1 MTAATAVDT
10 FLARFFGEGNDLSPS
25 ALADNVPELA
35 VWLDERLA
43 RLRQDPGSAHIL
55 PRRIAGKTRWYGL
68 AHSSR
73 QLKELSQVLE
83 AFTVPA
89 YAKVDRLAML
99 NEQDPVDAAVIQFT
113 GGNALM
119 LEVLPGQQEQVRR
132 ALELFAMLD
141 ISRPRREL
149 ALSRPLG
156 RLLREFE
163 MTVLAA
169 AEDASEELLRE
180 IEQTGQLSAQNVL
193 FLRIRRLAGLRQF
206 DAILRLPELATVL
219 AIRRP
224 ARVSASLLEA
234 VYITEIAGY
243 EADGDIDG
251 ALQHFEHVVL
261 QKYPALFKSRHGL
274 QTPEA
279 IKSFMLHTLAVRPDD
294 AESRARLLGSPDLSL
309 TDLQFLRRLASWPET
324 PAAPEATLDDAASA
338 ALAEDYDAA
347 LQIAARQPA
356 SAEQAELLIR
366 CAFEID
372 SMDAIRTAAD
382 AFNNLGSAQQDALIS
397 SRLYSTLWAYISEAL
412 SGEAGARVIEAP
424 TSWTEWF
431 QQAAEGRAVP
441 NAIQIAER
449 AVVEWSA
456 EDFSVQE
463 SRAVAGFLNR
473 DIAPQAMRL
482 VKDALPHFLQFIER
496 STEPA
501 RHRELLDDIAVLLM
515 SEEDLGVADVQVVA
529 NLAGIILEIGL
540 PAERYRQLVEDFCNL
555 WERVDS
561 PAYLDAAIDM
571 LDVLLT
577 QACPNPGVREVL
589 FRKLIAS
596 FQRWQRRIRPDQ
608 WMLLA
613 ELASELGASEVVKAI
628 RPSEAEADGAG
639 AAPNRRALAGK
650 MIAIYT
656 LTDPA
661 ATRAADFLTSNFDDV
676 VVEVSNDHVASD
688 RLRTLARAADVFV
701 VATRSAKHA
710 ATTFIEAQ
718 RPPGRP
724 IVYADGKGSA
734 SLIRALFS
742 YISA

>member
-1 MTAATAVDT
+1 
-10 FLARFFGEGNDLSPS
+10 
-25 ALADNVPELA
+25 
-35 VWLDERLA
+35 
-43 RLRQDPGSAHIL
+43 
-55 PRRIAGKTRWYGL
+55 
-68 AHSSR
+68 
-73 QLKELSQVLE
+73 
-83 AFTVPA
+83 
-89 YAKVDRLAML
+89 
-99 NEQDPVDAAVIQFT
+99 
-113 GGNALM
+113 M
-119 LEVLPGQQEQVRR
+119 LEVLPGQQQQVRR

-141 ISRPRREL
+141 VSRPRREL

-163 MTVLAA
+163 MAVLAT
-169 AEDASEELLRE
+169 AEDASQELLRE
-180 IEQTGQLSAQNVL
+180 IEQTGQLSAQNIL

-206 DAILRLPELATVL
+206 DAILRLPELATLL
-219 AIRRP
+219 AIRTP

-243 EADGDIDG
+243 EADGDTDG

-261 QKYPALFKSRHGL
+261 RKYPALFKSRHGL

-279 IKSFMLHTLAVRPDD
+279 IKIFMLHTLAVRPDD
-294 AESRARLLGSPDLSL
+294 AESRARLLASPDLSPA
-309 TDLQFLRRLASWPET
+309 DLQFLERLAGLPET
-324 PAAPEATLDDAASA
+324 PAPPETTLDDAASA

-356 SAEQAELLIR
+356 STERAELLIR

-372 SMDAIRTAAD
+372 SMDAIRAASD
-382 AFNNLGSAQQDALIS
+382 AFNNLDSAKQDALIS
-397 SRLYSTLWAYISEAL
+397 SRLYATLLAYISEAI
-412 SGEAGARVIEAP
+412 SGEAGALAIEAP

-456 EDFSVQE
+456 EDFSTPD
-463 SRAVAGFLNR
+463 SRTVTGFLSR

-496 STEPA
+496 SAEPA

-529 NLAGIILEIGL
+529 NLAGLILEIGL
-540 PAERYRQLVEDFCNL
+540 SAERYRQLVEDFCNL

-577 QACPNPGVREVL
+577 QACPNPGVREAL

-608 WMLLA
+608 WALLA
-613 ELASELGASEVVKAI
+613 ELASELGASEVVNAI
-628 RPSEAEADGAG
+628 RPPAG
-639 AAPNRRALAGK
+639 EHGLAPAAPARDALAGK
-650 MIAIYT
+650 TIAIYT
-656 LTDPA
+656 LADA
-661 ATRAADFLTSNFDDV
+661 AAARAGEFLTRNFDDV
-676 VVEVSNDHVASD
+676 AVEVSNDHVASD
-688 RLRTLARAADVFV
+688 RLRALARAADIFV

-724 IVYADGKGSA
+724 TLYAAGKGSA
-734 SLIRALFS
+734 SLLRAVLS
-742 YISA
+742 YISP

>member
-1 MTAATAVDT
+1 M
-10 FLARFFGEGNDLSPS
+10 
-25 ALADNVPELA
+25 
-35 VWLDERLA
+35 
-43 RLRQDPGSAHIL
+43 
-55 PRRIAGKTRWYGL
+55 
-68 AHSSR
+68 
-73 QLKELSQVLE
+73 
-83 AFTVPA
+83 
-89 YAKVDRLAML
+89 
-99 NEQDPVDAAVIQFT
+99 
-113 GGNALM
+113 
-119 LEVLPGQQEQVRR
+119 
-132 ALELFAMLD
+132 
-141 ISRPRREL
+141 
-149 ALSRPLG
+149 
-156 RLLREFE
+156 
-163 MTVLAA
+163 
-169 AEDASEELLRE
+169 
-180 IEQTGQLSAQNVL
+180 
-193 FLRIRRLAGLRQF
+193 
-206 DAILRLPELATVL
+206 
-219 AIRRP
+219 
-224 ARVSASLLEA
+224 SASLLEA

-243 EADGDIDG
+243 EADGDTDG

-294 AESRARLLGSPDLSL
+294 AESRARLLASPDLSPA
-309 TDLQFLRRLASWPET
+309 DLQFLERLAGLPET
-324 PAAPEATLDDAASA
+324 PATPEATLEDAASA

-356 SAEQAELLIR
+356 SAERAELLIR

-372 SMDAIRTAAD
+372 SMDAIRAAAD
-382 AFNNLGSAQQDALIS
+382 AFNNLDPAQQDALIS
-397 SRLYSTLWAYISEAL
+397 SRLYATLWAYISEAL
-412 SGEAGARVIEAP
+412 SGEAGALAIEAP

-456 EDFSVQE
+456 EDFSAQD

-473 DIAPQAMRL
+473 DIASQAMRL

-496 STEPA
+496 SAEPA

-529 NLAGIILEIGL
+529 NLAGLLLEIGL
-540 PAERYRQLVEDFCNL
+540 SAERYRQLVEDFCNL

-577 QACPNPGVREVL
+577 QACPNPGVREAL

-608 WMLLA
+608 WVLLA
-613 ELASELGASEVVKAI
+613 ELASELGASEVVKAV
-628 RPSEAEADGAG
+628 RPPEDEADGAH
-639 AAPNRRALAGK
+639 AAPTRGALAGK

-656 LTDPA
+656 LTEPA
-661 ATRAADFLTSNFDDV
+661 ATRAAEFLTRNFDGV

-688 RLRTLARAADVFV
+688 RLRTLARAADIFV

-724 IVYADGKGSA
+724 IVYAAGKGSA

-742 YISA
+742 YIST